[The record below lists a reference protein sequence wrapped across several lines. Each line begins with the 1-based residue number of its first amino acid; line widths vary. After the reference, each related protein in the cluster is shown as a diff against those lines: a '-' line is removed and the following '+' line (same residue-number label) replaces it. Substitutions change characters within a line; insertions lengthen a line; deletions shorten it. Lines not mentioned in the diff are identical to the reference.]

1 MKPLDRHTLLAKSR
15 YASRYA
21 HIDLLAGVD
30 EVGRGPLAGPVVTAA
45 VILPKDY
52 SLEGLTDSK
61 KTTAKQREHLF
72 ERINQDAVALALGE
86 ASIEEID
93 SLNILHATMLAMQ
106 RSVSALAIQPQHVLV
121 DGNRCPSFP
130 MSSDAIVKGDGL
142 VDCISAASII
152 AKVHRDRLMQDY
164 AVQYPHYGFE
174 SNAGYPTAQHRNAL
188 QAHGVTPIHRRS
200 FAPVAKALL
209 SEKLR

>member
-61 KTTAKQREHLF
+61 K
-72 ERINQDAVALALGE
+72 N
-86 ASIEEID
+86 
-93 SLNILHATMLAMQ
+93 
-106 RSVSALAIQPQHVLV
+106 
-121 DGNRCPSFP
+121 DG
-130 MSSDAIVKGDGL
+130 
-142 VDCISAASII
+142 
-152 AKVHRDRLMQDY
+152 
-164 AVQYPHYGFE
+164 
-174 SNAGYPTAQHRNAL
+174 
-188 QAHGVTPIHRRS
+188 
-200 FAPVAKALL
+200 
-209 SEKLR
+209 